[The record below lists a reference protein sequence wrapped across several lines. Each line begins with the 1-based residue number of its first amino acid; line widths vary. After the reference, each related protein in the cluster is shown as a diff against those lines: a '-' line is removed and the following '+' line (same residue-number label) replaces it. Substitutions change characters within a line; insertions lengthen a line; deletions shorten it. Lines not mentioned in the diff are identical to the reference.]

1 MMRIMR
7 RIGIL
12 LAALAVA
19 AFVAGPSLAGMNDGG
34 GFQAYSVTAPGSQ
47 PTCADAVGAAIT
59 AILSGQPV
67 DWSAVFTACQ
77 R

>member
-1 MMRIMR
+1 MTRIMR

-34 GFQAYSVTAPGSQ
+34 GFYAATAPSSQ
-47 PTCADAVGAAIT
+47 PTCGEAISAAIA
-59 AILSGQPV
+59 AILSGQPA
-67 DWSAVFTACQ
+67 DWNAVFTACQ